1 MATTATTTKRTTG
14 KSPAGGRDGALKGL
28 VLSGGK
34 GSRLRPFTYTNAKQL
49 VPLANK
55 PVIFYT
61 IEQLVE
67 SGITDIG
74 IVVGDTGE
82 QVRAAVGDGSQFGR
96 DDHVHPAGR
105 AARHR
110 ARRGHRAGL
119 PGRLPLRAV
128 PRRQLLMGG
137 IQSYVE
143 RFAANDCCSQILLHP
158 VANPE
163 AFGIAEMADGRVT
176 RIVEKPKEPKSNLA
190 VVGIYMFDAAVHDVI
205 AHLTPSWR
213 NELEIT
219 DAIQGLIDRGLRV
232 DAEVLDR
239 YWIDTGKMDDMLNA
253 NRMVLSELKPR
264 RDGTIDEKT
273 RVHEPVVIEAGAV
286 VEDSV
291 LRGPLIIGRDT
302 QVIGSYIGPNTAID
316 ARCRI
321 KGCRIEDSMI
331 MEDTRLEDLHWP
343 IVKSMIGRNVE
354 LIGGHSAAGNYS
366 LTLGDHSR
374 IEMPDGSQ
382 PTKPPHGGHR
392 NRKKGA

>member
-14 KSPAGGRDGALKGL
+14 KAPAGGRDGALKGL

-67 SGITDIG
+67 SGITEIG

-82 QVRAAVGDGSQFGR
+82 QVRAAVGDGSQFG
-96 DDHVHPAGR
+96 
-105 AARHR
+105 AAITFIQQDAPLGIAHGVFI
-110 ARRGHRAGL
+110 AREFLGDSRFVLYLGDNF
-119 PGRLPLRAV
+119 
-128 PRRQLLMGG
+128 LMGG

-143 RFAANDCCSQILLHP
+143 RFAANECASQILLHP
-158 VANPE
+158 VKDPE
-163 AFGIAEMADGRVT
+163 AFGIAEMTDGRVT
-176 RIVEKPKEPKSNLA
+176 RIVEKPREPKSNLA
-190 VVGIYMFDAAVHDVI
+190 VVGIYMFDAAVHEVI
-205 AHLTPSWR
+205 AGLTPSWR

-264 RDGTIDEKT
+264 CDGTIDEKT

-354 LIGGHSAAGNYS
+354 LQGGASANGGYS

-374 IEMPDGSQ
+374 IEMPDG
-382 PTKPPHGGHR
+382 
-392 NRKKGA
+392 

>member
-1 MATTATTTKRTTG
+1 MTTTATTTKRTTG
-14 KSPAGGRDGALKGL
+14 KSPSGGRDSALKGL

-74 IVVGDTGE
+74 IVIGDTGE
-82 QVRAAVGDGSQFGR
+82 QVKAAVGDGSQFGCKITYIQQ
-96 DDHVHPAGR
+96 DAPLGIAHGVFI
-105 AARHR
+105 AREFL
-110 ARRGHRAGL
+110 GDSCFVLYLGDNF
-119 PGRLPLRAV
+119 
-128 PRRQLLMGG
+128 LMGG
-137 IQSYVE
+137 IRSYVE
-143 RFAANDCCSQILLHP
+143 QFTANECASQILLHP

-163 AFGIAEMADGRVT
+163 AFGIAAMDGDRVV
-176 RIVEKPKEPKSNLA
+176 RIVEKPKEAMGNLA
-190 VVGIYMFDAAVHDVI
+190 VIGIYMFSPAVHEVI

-219 DAIQGLIDRGLRV
+219 DAIQGLIDGGLRV
-232 DAEVLDR
+232 DAGVLDR

-253 NRMVLSELKPR
+253 NRMVLGELQGR
-264 RDGTIDEKT
+264 CDGTIDEKT

-291 LRGPLIIGRDT
+291 LRGPLIIGRDA

-366 LTLGDHSR
+366 LTLGDYSR
-374 IEMPDGSQ
+374 IEMPDG
-382 PTKPPHGGHR
+382 
-392 NRKKGA
+392 

>member
-1 MATTATTTKRTTG
+1 MTTTATTTKRTTG
-14 KSPAGGRDGALKGL
+14 KAPAGEASGALKGL

-34 GSRLRPFTYTNAKQL
+34 GSRLRPFTFTNAKQL

-55 PVIFYT
+55 PVIFYA

-74 IVVGDTGE
+74 IVTGDTGE
-82 QVRAAVGDGSQFGR
+82 QVKASVGDGSQFGCKITYIQQ
-96 DDHVHPAGR
+96 DAPLGIAHGVKI
-105 AARHR
+105 AREFLGDSR
-110 ARRGHRAGL
+110 FVLYLGDNF
-119 PGRLPLRAV
+119 
-128 PRRQLLMGG
+128 LLGG
-137 IQSYVE
+137 IASYVD
-143 RFAANDCCSQILLHP
+143 RFAAADCASQILLHP
-158 VANPE
+158 VEQPE
-163 AFGIAEMADGRVT
+163 MLGIAQLDGGRVV
-176 RIVEKPKEPKSNLA
+176 RVVEKPKEYIGNLA
-190 VVGIYMFDAAVHDVI
+190 VIGIYMFSPAVHDVI
-205 AHLTPSWR
+205 ERLEPSWR

-219 DAIQGLIDRGLRV
+219 DAIQGLIDGGMRV

-253 NRMVLSELKPR
+253 NRVVLGEMEAR
-264 RDGTIDEKT
+264 CDGTIDEKT
-273 RVHEPVVIEAGAV
+273 RVHGTVVIEAGAV

-302 QVIGSYIGPNTAID
+302 TVVNSYIGPNTAID

-321 KGCRIEDSMI
+321 KGVRIEDSMV
-331 MEDTRLEDLHWP
+331 MEDTRIEDMHWP

-374 IEMPDGSQ
+374 IEMPDG
-382 PTKPPHGGHR
+382 
-392 NRKKGA
+392 